1 MVGIE
6 RLSSPLPIHFINA
19 LIYGLIG
26 GIRMT
31 RKNPNVSKT
40 GQSGRRRI
48 GRQERHCNF
57 VDDEGRCNRM
67 FHTFD
72 VKIHH
77 CEEHRKDTSL
87 SLTKGRNRHHQL
99 GNQKKMSEFVEW
111 LMFQYEVDMEQ
122 LDSISK
128 WKKKQTKV
136 IEKLQHDVAD
146 TILPL
151 MQEITNLRNDVT
163 QLQKRLDVTNRR
175 IVSLRQEEE

>member
-1 MVGIE
+1 
-6 RLSSPLPIHFINA
+6 
-19 LIYGLIG
+19 
-26 GIRMT
+26 
-31 RKNPNVSKT
+31 
-40 GQSGRRRI
+40 
-48 GRQERHCNF
+48 
-57 VDDEGRCNRM
+57 
-67 FHTFD
+67 
-72 VKIHH
+72 
-77 CEEHRKDTSL
+77 
-87 SLTKGRNRHHQL
+87 
-99 GNQKKMSEFVEW
+99 MSEFVEW